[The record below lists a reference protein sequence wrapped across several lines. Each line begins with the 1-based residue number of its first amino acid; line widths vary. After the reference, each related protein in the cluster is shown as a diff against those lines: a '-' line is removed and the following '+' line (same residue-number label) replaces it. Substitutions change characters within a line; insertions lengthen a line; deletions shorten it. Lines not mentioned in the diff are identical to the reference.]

1 MDFKNGVQT
10 AGYSGARTVLLI
22 HILFVQSC
30 CSLVQRGPK
39 KGMAT
44 YSKVPIIRT
53 GTYNGNFRVRKLIVL
68 DFLDQCFGNSLLYQS
83 EVACTYSYNQDF
95 PPVIPKTW

>member
-68 DFLDQCFGNSLLYQS
+68 DVLIHI
-83 EVACTYSYNQDF
+83 TKIF
-95 PPVIPKTW
+95 PL